1 MLAPPDLGAG
11 EYGEMAIAIR
21 SYDQADLPDVITLCQ
36 QEGWPSFPADPDRAH
51 RAMTASGVTT
61 VVAVDEDT
69 GTGVVGFA
77 CLQSDGEI
85 QAHLS
90 LIAVEATLRRQ
101 GIARTLIAEALAR
114 AGGERIDLV
123 TDSAEAFYA
132 RLAHRRMAGYRVY
145 PPFVAPTALEAA
157 HNRPVEDSDREWMA
171 ETLARRWG
179 ATYIVSRGRRH
190 DAAGLAGMVA
200 EIDGERVGLATYRV
214 EAGEVEVITMDALV
228 EGRGIGSALLKGVA
242 GRAAAEGCRRLWL
255 VTTNDNLEAVG
266 FYQRRGMRLVAVHR
280 GAVDQARLLKPEIP
294 EVGASG
300 IAVHDEIELE
310 LELPGGVTS
319 FR

>member
-1 MLAPPDLGAG
+1 M
-11 EYGEMAIAIR
+11 AIR
-21 SYDQADLPDVITLCQ
+21 SYERGDLAGVIALCQ
-36 QEGWPSFPADPDRAH
+36 QEGWPSFPANPERAQ
-51 RAMTASGVTT
+51 RAMTAPGVTT
-61 VVAVDEDT
+61 VVAVDEET

-90 LIAVEATLRRQ
+90 LIAVEATHRRQ

-145 PPFVAPTALEAA
+145 AQFVAPTALGVA
-157 HNRPVEDSDREWMA
+157 HVRPVEDSDREWMA

-190 DAAGLAGMVA
+190 EAAGLAGMVA
-200 EIDGERVGLATYRV
+200 EIEGERLGLATYRV

-228 EGRGIGSALLKGVA
+228 EGRGIGSALLEAVA
-242 GRAAAEGCRRLWL
+242 EHAAAEGCRRLWL
-255 VTTNDNLEAVG
+255 VTTNDNLEALR

-280 GAVDQARLLKPEIP
+280 GAVDQARLLKPAIP
-294 EVGASG
+294 DVGAFG
-300 IAVHDEIELE
+300 IAVHDELE
-310 LELPGGVTS
+310 LELGVPPT
-319 FR
+319 